1 MTCRSRYSRALRPAG
16 CAPPISAILLQDDF
30 EHISDT
36 SKIGTSNRFYE
47 SWVNMI
53 DMQELLKSDDLVKS
67 SNPVISLLDSTIID
81 TIASFALKRG
91 KPLPKPRQYVSPN
104 LTLFLSLTNLRG
116 FHIP

>member
-1 MTCRSRYSRALRPAG
+1 
-16 CAPPISAILLQDDF
+16 
-30 EHISDT
+30 
-36 SKIGTSNRFYE
+36 
-47 SWVNMI
+47 MI